1 VHKSSFD
8 KMLTF
13 RNKYLADK
21 ENKSLVIMDLGSQDV
36 NGSYK
41 PCFDRENWRYLG
53 LDMAPGKNVDLVLEN
68 PYHWKEIKSN
78 SVDVL
83 ISGQAFEHIEYFW
96 VTILEMAR
104 ILKTGGI
111 ICIIAP
117 SGGFEHKYPLDC
129 WRFYPDGFKALAGYA
144 KLEVLEAV
152 TQWEED
158 PVYRDD
164 SNFWHDSVLICKKPA
179 FSFRQKIKNFFRYHL
194 SRLLVDQGTV
204 GK

>member
-1 VHKSSFD
+1 MHKSSFD

-13 RNKYLADK
+13 RNKYLAGK
-21 ENKSLVIMDLGSQDV
+21 EAQSLVIMDLGSQDV

-41 PCFDRENWRYLG
+41 PCFEQENWKYIG
-53 LDMAPGKNVDLVLEN
+53 LDMAPGKNVDLVLAN
-68 PYHWKEIKSN
+68 PYHWKEVKCA

-96 VTILEMAR
+96 ITILEMAR
-104 ILKTGGI
+104 ILKPGGLA
-111 ICIIAP
+111 CIIAP

-129 WRFYPDGFKALAGYA
+129 WRFYPDGFKALAKYA
-144 KLEVLEAV
+144 KLEVMEAV

-164 SNFWHDSVLICKKPA
+164 SNFWHDSVLICKKPV
-179 FSFRQKIKNFFRYHL
+179 FSFMQKVKNYFRYTL
-194 SRLLVDQGTV
+194 SRLLIDHTN
-204 GK
+204 